1 VKPWHAVLGFI
12 GVIVAGV
19 VSPMLGVLAFV
30 GLVLLIVLGVRGG
43 PATPPAPSPHVHSRI
58 AAFER
63 RLAELEL
70 ELSELKRH
78 AGTAPTWAPEPPREP
93 APRQAPAST
102 PAPPP
107 PAPAPRPARPSS
119 RPRFQ
124 LPDVSAA
131 DLLGAR
137 ALAWAGGIVTVL
149 GVVFFFVLAVNRGW
163 ISPELRLGF
172 GGFASILAFSAG
184 FWVRRRY
191 GQLHSGLAAAGA
203 GIAGGYATLVA
214 AAALYEFLPREWAL
228 VAAAALAIVGAATAV
243 AWSAQLVAHL
253 GLVGAMLVP
262 LMVVVE
268 DERLSYV
275 GTVFVGILFAGTAA
289 VAVSRRWR
297 ELLLV
302 GAGVSLAQ
310 AAGLVGQADPGDWDV
325 VGLAGSFWLLALAAS
340 TAWQLRLGAGRL
352 DSLAATLS
360 LAAAVLAGGTAALLF
375 VGEAGPVSREGAALL
390 AVAVVHG
397 ALGAAFFLRGGL
409 RDFSTLQWATGL
421 AVAAV
426 AAGELLSG
434 YALAVAWAGEAA
446 ILAWLAER
454 TRERRFAL
462 GAVAYL
468 GLALGY
474 ALVWEAPPTEL
485 FIANR
490 HPADGAWSL
499 LAVAVAAAVVGRLAQ
514 RPFALP
520 PGEGPVARALSRAVA
535 VLRSAPEAYFWLAG
549 TVLLYATSL
558 SVLEL
563 SEWMRYG
570 DVATR
575 FERGHVA
582 VTGVW
587 AVLAFALVEAGMRL
601 RLGRRLRLHL
611 GGLALLALT
620 VVKTGAYDAATL
632 GPVRWPVAFVVVA
645 GACLL
650 VGFEYQRLG
659 RAPTL
664 RPESALAQ
672 LASLALALAAIL
684 QLADGTWYR
693 IDVLGGSLLLLAAVH
708 AGFSA
713 PVFRSQRDLSTLLW
727 GTALAVAAA
736 AAPQLVDGLF
746 LTLAWAAG
754 AAVLAWL
761 ASALGELRFRVAS
774 AVLLALALGHA
785 VGSEAPPHDFL
796 VESVHP
802 ALGAPS
808 VAFVVVAA
816 LVFAFLASPPA
827 YRDWVFLGTGVLAL
841 YGASLTILEV
851 AEAVSQAS
859 VRTDFQRGHTAVSA
873 FWSLVGVVLLYLGL
887 ARRSALRLAGFAL
900 FGVSLA
906 KLFLYDLAFL
916 SSLARALSFLAVG
929 ALLML
934 GGFFYQRRSE
944 PVGGRQTPGP
954 KAA

>member
-1 VKPWHAVLGFI
+1 MKPWHAVLGFV

-19 VSPMLGVLAFV
+19 VSPVLGVVALV
-30 GLVLLIVLGVRGG
+30 GLVLLIVLGVRGS
-43 PATPPAPSPHVHSRI
+43 PAAPPAPSPHVHSRL

-63 RLAELEL
+63 KLAALEV
-70 ELSELKRH
+70 ELSELKRL
-78 AGTAPTWAPEPPREP
+78 AGVAPEAPPARAPEPEP
-93 APRQAPAST
+93 ASILT
-102 PAPPP
+102 PPPPP
-107 PAPAPRPARPSS
+107 PARTPRPVRAPS

-124 LPDVSAA
+124 LPEVSAA
-131 DLLGAR
+131 DLLGAQ
-137 ALAWAGGIVTVL
+137 ALAWAGGVVTVL

-191 GQLHSGLAAAGA
+191 GHLHSALAAAGA

-214 AAALYEFLPREWAL
+214 AAALYEFLSREWAL
-228 VAAAALAIVGAATAV
+228 VAAGAIAAVGVATALV
-243 AWSAQLVAHL
+243 WSAQLVAHL

-268 DERLSYV
+268 DERFSFV
-275 GTVFVGILFAGTAA
+275 GTAFVGIVFAGTAA

-302 GAGVSLAQ
+302 GAGVSLPQ
-310 AAGLVGQADPGDWDV
+310 VAGLVGQAETGAWDV
-325 VGLAGSFWLLALAAS
+325 VGLAAGFWLVYLAAS
-340 TAWQLRLGAGRL
+340 TAWQLRVGAGRL

-360 LAAAVLAGGTAALLF
+360 LAAAVLAGGAAVVLF
-375 VGEAGPVSREGAALL
+375 AGEAGPVSREGAALL
-390 AVAVVHG
+390 AVSAVHG
-397 ALGAAFFLRGGL
+397 ALGAAFFLRRGL
-409 RDFSTLQWATGL
+409 RDFSTLQWATAL

-462 GAVAYL
+462 GGVAYL
-468 GLALGY
+468 GLAVGY
-474 ALVWEAPPTEL
+474 SLAWEAPASEL
-485 FIANR
+485 FVSNR
-490 HPADGAWSL
+490 HPAEGAWSL
-499 LAVAVAAAVVGRLAQ
+499 LAVAVAAAAVGRLAR
-514 RPFALP
+514 RPFAVP
-520 PGEGPVARALSRAVA
+520 SGEGAVAHALNRAVA

-558 SVLEL
+558 SMLEL
-563 SEWMRYG
+563 SEWIRYG

-582 VTGVW
+582 VTGLW
-587 AVLAFALVEAGMRL
+587 AVLALVLVASGMRL
-601 RLGRRLRLHL
+601 RGRLHL
-611 GGLALLALT
+611 QVGGFVLLALA
-620 VVKTGAYDAATL
+620 VVKTVAYDATTL
-632 GPVRWPVAFVVVA
+632 GPSRWPLAFLAVA
-645 GACLL
+645 GASLL
-650 VGFEYQRLG
+650 AGFEYQRLG
-659 RAPTL
+659 RVRTL

-672 LASLALALAAIL
+672 LASLGLALGAVL
-684 QLADGTWYR
+684 ELADGTWHR
-693 IDVLGGSLLLLAAVH
+693 IDVQGGALILLAAVYTVF
-708 AGFSA
+708 AA
-713 PVFRSQRDLSTLLW
+713 PVFRARRDFSTLLW
-727 GTALAVAAA
+727 GTAAAVAAA
-736 AAPQLVDGLF
+736 AAPQLLDGLY

-754 AAVLAWL
+754 ASVLAWL
-761 ASALGELRFRVAS
+761 APALREFRFQIAS
-774 AVLLALALGHA
+774 ATLLALALA
-785 VGSEAPPHDFL
+785 YALGSEAPPRDFV
-796 VESVHP
+796 VESFHP
-802 ALGAPS
+802 AIGVPS
-808 VAFVVVAA
+808 VAFVVAAA
-816 LVFAFLASPPA
+816 LVFALLATQRA
-827 YRDWVFLGTGVLAL
+827 YRSWVLLGTGVLAL

-873 FWSLVGVVLLYLGL
+873 FWSLVGVMLLYLGL
-887 ARRSALRLAGFAL
+887 TRRGALRLAGFAL

-906 KLFLYDLAFL
+906 KLFLYDLTFL
-916 SSLARALSFLAVG
+916 SSLSRALSFLAVG

-934 GGFFYQRRSE
+934 GGFFYQRLSE
-944 PVGGRQTPGP
+944 QVGGRQAPGP